1 MAQASIDY
9 ERNKTFD
16 LTAVCT
22 DDGSPQKS
30 ATWNFTIDVENGNE
44 APVQTTISN
53 SKKKNIS

>member
-53 SKKKNIS
+53 SK